1 MSELSDDE
9 IDRLEAMI
17 PKLAAVATNAA
28 YLRAVAAGHSL
39 IMAKDGVLVQIH
51 PDGSEKKLRDLCSKH
66 RVESGKTFSVG
77 I

>member
-9 IDRLEAMI
+9 LDRLEAII
-17 PKLAAVATNAA
+17 PRLAAVATYAA

-39 IMAKDGVLVQIH
+39 IMAKDGRLVQIH
-51 PDGSEKKLRDLCSKH
+51 PDGSEEMLRDLGGKH
-66 RVESGKTFSVG
+66 KVESGKTFNVG

>member
-9 IDRLEAMI
+9 IDRLEAII
-17 PKLAAVATNAA
+17 PRLAAVATYAA

-39 IMAKDGVLVQIH
+39 IMAKDGRLVQIH
-51 PDGSEKKLRDLCSKH
+51 PDGSEEMLRDLCGKH
-66 RVESGKTFSVG
+66 KVESGKTFNVG